1 MVGAIDFLSAA
12 RTRWSDGTVVLQLI
26 RCFEYFFSSRTF
38 GDLGKFSHYIPI
50 VGEIRIFCW
59 PSHRCQDGRSA
70 TLTAPN
76 GQAQEEA
83 GKLGWN
89 HVGRRSIRCRAIE
102 LGDFPLFSYRKLM
115 TCPTWGFTWC
125 FMAKHSVSTQPGWMW
140 GFCTLR
146 CLRCTQTELHGIKPQ
161 HNNINMND
169 LLVHTL
175 LVGVAGY
182 YVLLSSLV
190 YIWTTCYNHRVQDLS
205 MDFLTLAIP
214 CSLLKP
220 RSEKSS
226 WFKIRFLENWIVKI
240 TKTKR
245 LQWYHSWGQHHIEAR
260 LNWK

>member
-1 MVGAIDFLSAA
+1 M
-12 RTRWSDGTVVLQLI
+12 
-26 RCFEYFFSSRTF
+26 
-38 GDLGKFSHYIPI
+38 GKRKRRPESL
-50 VGEIRIFCW
+50 GEIMLDVVPFDAGPLNLEISPCFHIESWW
-59 PSHRCQDGRSA
+59 PVQLEVLLDA
-70 TLTAPN
+70 LW
-76 GQAQEEA
+76 
-83 GKLGWN
+83 L
-89 HVGRRSIRCRAIE
+89 
-102 LGDFPLFSYRKLM
+102 
-115 TCPTWGFTWC
+115 
-125 FMAKHSVSTQPGWMW
+125 STQSLPS
-140 GFCTLR
+140 
-146 CLRCTQTELHGIKPQ
+146 LRCTQTELHGIKPQ

-190 YIWTTCYNHRVQDLS
+190 YMWTTCYNHRVQDLS

-240 TKTKR
+240 TKTKG
-245 LQWYHSWGQHHIEAR
+245 LQWYHYWGQHHIEAR